1 MQTTPSPHQNGETMP
16 RRTSLINALRL
27 LSIFTLL
34 AFQGEPQA
42 APPEVKAELSIVSG
56 GSSSH
61 FQGWPLVLFIDIRHS
76 DGALAKLRGSNLTP
90 ITVSTSTGS
99 WARLVKIVVK
109 NPQGRVQRWPFQ
121 LTRTPG
127 NDLVLDATHSGRL
140 MVTLSASATAAI
152 APGTYRIRLW
162 FDARTGTTE
171 TSWKGW
177 ATDGIELKFNGPPT
191 SLTSEQ
197 KCEKGHASAGYH
209 LAHGNSSQALAALDS
224 ALTEAPDEVLCL
236 SARAEL
242 AASAGKTYE
251 AIDFYQRAILAQS
264 RLPSSEPRGDG
275 VLGDACRALTN
286 TLPPSERNP
295 LVECGYR
302 RSTP

>member
-1 MQTTPSPHQNGETMP
+1 MP
-16 RRTSLINALRL
+16 RRTSLTNALRL
-27 LSIFTLL
+27 LSIFALL
-34 AFQGEPQA
+34 TFQGEPQA
-42 APPEVKAELSIVSG
+42 APPKVEAEFSIVSG
-56 GSSSH
+56 SSSSH

-76 DGALAKLRGSNLTP
+76 DGALAKLRGSNLPP

-109 NPQGRVQRWPFQ
+109 NPQGRVQHWPFQ
-121 LTRTPG
+121 LTKTPG

-177 ATDGIELKFNGPPT
+177 DTNEIELKINRAPT
-191 SLTSEQ
+191 SLTPEQ
-197 KCEKGHASAGYH
+197 KCEKGHASAAYH

-251 AIDFYQRAILAQS
+251 AIDLYQRAILAQS